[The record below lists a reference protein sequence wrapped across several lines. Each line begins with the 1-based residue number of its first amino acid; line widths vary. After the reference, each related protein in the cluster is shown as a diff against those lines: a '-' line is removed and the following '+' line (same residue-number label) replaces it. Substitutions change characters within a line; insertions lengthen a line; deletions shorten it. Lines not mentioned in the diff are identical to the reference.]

1 MDNTTDG
8 TIDAVAASIIEAPV
22 AEEQQL
28 VAEEKQVEEAEVLE
42 EGQAEEI
49 SAEEAEEAEAVDDEG
64 GEEPSDEYDDQED
77 QEATEE
83 PAQQL
88 YTVKVDGKTK
98 QVSLDELTRG
108 YSGQAYIQQGM
119 EQLASAK
126 KQMQEMYQTLQTEQ
140 QKVQEAYVRVQSGE
154 GLSKPTPPSKELFD
168 RDPIGYMQQKI
179 EYDEK
184 LTQYEQTQAQMTEMQ
199 QRKAMQTQA
208 QHQAYLQEQ
217 LQVLQQAI
225 PELADPKKAPAYKD
239 KMVRAGTN
247 YYGFD
252 PRELNEIDDA
262 RLLNALNDAM
272 KWREMQEARGEVTQ
286 KAQSARPVVKPGVK
300 KDARS
305 SKQKRTREAAARM
318 RSSGSIDDVA
328 KFLLS

>member
-8 TIDAVAASIIEAPV
+8 TIDAVAASLIEQPSQVEDAEIIEDDA
-22 AEEQQL
+22 AEQVSEDDTEE
-28 VAEEKQVEEAEVLE
+28 VSAEDDA
-42 EGQAEEI
+42 
-49 SAEEAEEAEAVDDEG
+49 AEEAVEEDGD
-64 GEEPSDEYDDQED
+64 EPSDEYDDQED

-98 QVSLDELTRG
+98 QVTLDELTRG

-140 QKVQEAYVRVQSGE
+140 QKVQEAYARVQSGE

-184 LTQYEQTQAQMTEMQ
+184 LAQYEQTQAQMTEMQ
-199 QRKAMQTQA
+199 RRKEMQTQA

-217 LQVLQQAI
+217 LQALQQAI
-225 PELADPKKAPAYKD
+225 PELADPKTAPAYKD
-239 KMVRAGTN
+239 RMVRTGTN
-247 YYGFD
+247 HYGFD
-252 PRELNEIDDA
+252 PRELNEIDDF
-262 RLLNALNDAM
+262 RYLNVLNDAM
-272 KWREMQEARGEVTQ
+272 KWRELQETRGEVTQ

-305 SKQKRTREAAARM
+305 SKQKRNREAAARM

>member
-8 TIDAVAASIIEAPV
+8 SIDAVAASLIEQPSQVEDAEIIEDDA
-22 AEEQQL
+22 AEQVSEDDTEE
-28 VAEEKQVEEAEVLE
+28 VSAEDDA
-42 EGQAEEI
+42 
-49 SAEEAEEAEAVDDEG
+49 AEEAVEEDGD
-64 GEEPSDEYDDQED
+64 EPSDEYDDQED

-98 QVSLDELTRG
+98 QVTLDELTRG

-119 EQLASAK
+119 EQLAAAK

-140 QKVQEAYVRVQSGE
+140 QKVQEAYARVQSGE

-179 EYDEK
+179 EYEEK
-184 LTQYEQTQAQMTEMQ
+184 LAQYEQTQAQMTEMQ

-239 KMVRAGTN
+239 KMVQAGSN

-252 PRELNEIDDA
+252 PRELNAIDDA
-262 RLLNALNDAM
+262 RYLNVLNDAM
-272 KWREMQEARGEVTQ
+272 KWREMQETRGEVTQ

-318 RSSGSIDDVA
+318 RQSGSIDDVA

>member
-8 TIDAVAASIIEAPV
+8 TIDAVAASIIEQPS
-22 AEEQQL
+22 
-28 VAEEKQVEEAEVLE
+28 QVEDAEIIEDDAAEQVFEDGTE
-42 EGQAEEI
+42 EV
-49 SAEEAEEAEAVDDEG
+49 SAEDDAADEAVEEDGD
-64 GEEPSDEYDDQED
+64 EPSDEYDDQED
-77 QEATEE
+77 QEANEE

-98 QVSLDELTRG
+98 QVTLDELTRG

-119 EQLASAK
+119 EQLATAK

-140 QKVQEAYVRVQSGE
+140 QKVQEAYARVQSGE

-179 EYDEK
+179 EYEEK
-184 LTQYEQTQAQMTEMQ
+184 LSQYEQTQAQMTEMQ

-239 KMVRAGTN
+239 KMVQAGSN

-252 PRELNEIDDA
+252 PRELNAIDDA
-262 RLLNALNDAM
+262 RYLNVLNDAM
-272 KWREMQEARGEVTQ
+272 KWREMQETRGEVTQ

>member
-22 AEEQQL
+22 AEEQQ
-28 VAEEKQVEEAEVLE
+28 VEEEEALE
-42 EGQAEEI
+42 ENEAEEI
-49 SAEEAEEAEAVDDEG
+49 SADEAEEAEAVDEEDGDEPP
-64 GEEPSDEYDDQED
+64 EEYDDQED
-77 QEATEE
+77 LEAEEE

-98 QVSLDELTRG
+98 QVTLDELTRG

-119 EQLASAK
+119 EQLANAK
-126 KQMQEMYQTLQTEQ
+126 KQMQEMYQVMQEREQ
-140 QKVQEAYVRVQSGE
+140 QIAEAYERVQSGQ
-154 GLSKPTPPSKELFD
+154 GLTKPTPPSKDLFD
-168 RDPIGYMQQKI
+168 KDPIGYMQAKI
-179 EYDEK
+179 EYDEQVA
-184 LTQYEQTQAQMTEMQ
+184 QYEQTQAQIAQMQ
-199 QRKAMQTQA
+199 QRKVQQTQA

-225 PELADPKKAPAYKD
+225 PELADPKKAPAYRD
-239 KMVRAGTN
+239 KMVQAGST

-252 PRELNEIDDA
+252 PQELNGIADA
-262 RLLNALNDAM
+262 RYLNVLNDAM

-300 KDARS
+300 RDGRT
-305 SKQKRTREAAARM
+305 SKQKQSREAAARM
-318 RSSGSIDDVA
+318 RKTGDIDDVA